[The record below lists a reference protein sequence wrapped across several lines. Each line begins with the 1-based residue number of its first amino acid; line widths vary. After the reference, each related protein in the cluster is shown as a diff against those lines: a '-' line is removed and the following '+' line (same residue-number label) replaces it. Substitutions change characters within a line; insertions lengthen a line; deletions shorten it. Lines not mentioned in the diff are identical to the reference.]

1 MHRPA
6 NAGHAPQPTSAGMNA
21 PLAVRAEEEP
31 GKRSWLSWQNITQS
45 ASFLVSFAVH
55 FALMLVLA
63 LFTVTELPQKAIE
76 LVVVDPLEE
85 EREELLEFELDDS
98 EKISTEMTI
107 ANLTTTEQ
115 GMEGL
120 VEASLSAPSLEL
132 PPTEYLD
139 GPEVTFEP
147 NALLTK
153 NTDSLIQ
160 DMPVGTVGSV
170 QEVVGDYQ
178 EAMDQISQE
187 LIWMLSKN
195 KVLVIWLFDQS
206 ESMKDDQEKIR
217 RRIHR
222 IYGEV
227 GLSEHAKGQALT
239 SAVASFGQGF
249 ELHTRAP
256 VDDPQQVDKAITEVP
271 VDPSGEE
278 MFCSAV
284 GEALTL
290 HRRYAQTANRKIA
303 LIVVTD
309 ESGNTKDNEGRLEK
323 SIAVAQATD
332 ARVFILGREAV
343 FGYPFAH
350 VRWIHPET
358 GRTHLLPVDRG
369 PEAAI
374 VEQLQTDGFG
384 KRTDAM
390 ASGFGPY
397 EQVRMAKETG
407 GIFFM
412 LPGEESN
419 INQSIDRRYEA
430 KKMNLYRPDLRS
442 RLEQLSE
449 VKTDPLK
456 TLVTKIIYDLNPY
469 QERVA
474 DVIEIQQRFSG
485 DPAKFTQEVRK
496 QQAKM
501 MTYVTYLDKAIEVA
515 EENRSL
521 RDDSTSLRWK
531 ANYDLLYGQLL
542 AYRARAFE
550 YGAYLTNF
558 LASPPQMPNKPDY
571 MEFRGW
577 RLTTTSEL
585 AAREKTDADIARSR
599 EILEGI
605 IAEHEGTPWATRASW
620 ELRRG
625 FGVKLEPVY
634 FDTRRLNRT
643 RSMPTP
649 RPNMP
654 QPPPMPV
661 RIPKL

>member
-6 NAGHAPQPTSAGMNA
+6 QQEAWTQPQANEAQSL
-21 PLAVRAEEEP
+21 LAVRAEQDVT
-31 GKRSWLSWQNITQS
+31 KRRFFSWENITRS
-45 ASFLVSFAVH
+45 ASFFVSFSFH
-55 FALMLVLA
+55 FALILVLA
-63 LFTVTELPQKAIE
+63 MFTIAERPPKQVE
-76 LVVVDPLEE
+76 LVVVEPEDE
-85 EREELLEFELDDS
+85 ERERPLEFELDES
-98 EKISTEMTI
+98 EKIATEMTI
-107 ANLTTTEQ
+107 ANLTISEQ
-115 GMEGL
+115 GMEGM
-120 VEASLSAPSLEL
+120 VDASVSAPSLEL
-132 PPTEYLD
+132 PPSEYLD
-139 GPEVTFEP
+139 GPEISLDV
-147 NALLTK
+147 NSLLTK
-153 NTDSLIQ
+153 NTESLIE

-170 QEVVGDYQ
+170 QAVVGDYQ

-227 GLSEHAKGQALT
+227 GLSEHSKGNALT

-249 ELHTRAP
+249 QLHTRTPTSDAEEI
-256 VDDPQQVDKAITEVP
+256 DQAIADVP

-290 HRRYAQTANRKIA
+290 HRRYARTADRKIA

-323 SIAVAQATD
+323 AISIAQATE
-332 ARVFILGREAV
+332 ARVYVLGREAV
-343 FGYPFAH
+343 FGYPYAH
-350 VRWIHPET
+350 VRWVHPET
-358 GRTHLLPVDRG
+358 GSTHLLPVDRG
-369 PEAAI
+369 PEAALI
-374 VEQLQTDGFG
+374 EQLQTDGFG

-390 ASGFGPY
+390 ASGFGPF

-419 INQSIDRRYEA
+419 INQSVDRRYEP
-430 KKMNLYRPDLRS
+430 KLMERYRPDLRS
-442 RLEQLSE
+442 RLEQVSE
-449 VKTDPLK
+449 VKNDPLK

-469 QERVA
+469 QESVA
-474 DVIEIQQRFSG
+474 DVIEIQQTFSG
-485 DPAKFTQEVRK
+485 DPKRFSQDVRK

-501 MTYVTYLDKAIEVA
+501 ITYISYLDRAIEAA
-515 EENRSL
+515 EKNRRL
-521 RDDSTSLRWK
+521 RDESTSVRWV

-558 LASPPQMPNKPDY
+558 MANPPQLPPQPSY

-577 RLTTTSEL
+577 RLGTTSEL
-585 AAREKTDADIARSR
+585 AAPEKTEADIALSQEVLKRV
-599 EILEGI
+599 IDDH
-605 IAEHEGTPWATRASW
+605 AGTPWATRASW
-620 ELRRG
+620 EIRRG
-625 FGVKLEPVY
+625 FGVKLEPT
-634 FDTRRLNRT
+634 FADTRRFNR
-643 RSMPTP
+643 P
-649 RPNMP
+649 RPAPSVPAPNM
-654 QPPPMPV
+654 PPPMPV

>member
-1 MHRPA
+1 MQRPA
-6 NAGHAPQPTSAGMNA
+6 QQEDWTHSQANPTQSM
-21 PLAVRAEEEP
+21 LAVRADQELP
-31 GKRSWLSWQNITQS
+31 KRRLLSWDNITGS
-45 ASFLVSFAVH
+45 ASFLVSFSFH
-55 FALMLVLA
+55 FALILLLA
-63 LFTVTELPQKAIE
+63 MFTIAELPTKQVE
-76 LVVVDPLEE
+76 LVVVEPEDE
-85 EREELLEFELDDS
+85 ERERPLEFELDES
-98 EKISTEMTI
+98 EKIATEMTI
-107 ANLTTTEQ
+107 ANLTITEQ
-115 GMEGL
+115 GMEGM
-120 VEASLSAPSLEL
+120 VDASLSAPSLEL
-132 PPTEYLD
+132 PPSEYLD
-139 GPEVTFEP
+139 GPEVTLDVNSF
-147 NALLTK
+147 LTK
-153 NTDSLIQ
+153 NTESLIE
-160 DMPVGTVGSV
+160 DMPIGSVGSV
-170 QEVVGDYQ
+170 QAVVGDYQ

-227 GLSEHAKGQALT
+227 GLSEHSKGNALT

-249 ELHTRAP
+249 QLHTRAP
-256 VDDPQQVDKAITEVP
+256 TSDAEEIDQAIAEVP

-290 HRRYAQTANRKIA
+290 HRRYAKTADRKIA

-323 SIAVAQATD
+323 AISVAQATE
-332 ARVFILGREAV
+332 ARVYVLGREAV
-343 FGYPFAH
+343 FGYPYAH
-350 VRWIHPET
+350 VRWVHPET
-358 GRTHLLPVDRG
+358 GSTHLLPVDRG
-369 PEAAI
+369 PEAAL

-430 KKMNLYRPDLRS
+430 KLMERYRPDLRS
-442 RLEQLSE
+442 RLEQLTD
-449 VKTDPLK
+449 VKNDPLK

-469 QERVA
+469 QESVS
-474 DVIEIQQRFSG
+474 DVIEIQQSFSG
-485 DPAKFTQEVRK
+485 DPKRFAQDVRK

-501 MTYVTYLDKAIEVA
+501 ITYINYLDRAIEVA
-515 EENRSL
+515 EKNRNL
-521 RDDSTSLRWK
+521 RDESTSVRWV

-558 LASPPQMPNKPDY
+558 LQNPPKLPPQPSY

-577 RLTTTSEL
+577 RLGTSSEL
-585 AAREKTDADIARSR
+585 ASAEKTEADIALSQ
-599 EILEGI
+599 EILKQVI
-605 IAEHEGTPWATRASW
+605 DDHAGTPWATRASW
-620 ELRRG
+620 EIRRG
-625 FGVKLEPVY
+625 FGVKLEPTFV
-634 FDTRRLNRT
+634 DTRRLNR
-643 RSMPTP
+643 P
-649 RPNMP
+649 RPAPAMQMP
-654 QPPPMPV
+654 NAPPPMPV